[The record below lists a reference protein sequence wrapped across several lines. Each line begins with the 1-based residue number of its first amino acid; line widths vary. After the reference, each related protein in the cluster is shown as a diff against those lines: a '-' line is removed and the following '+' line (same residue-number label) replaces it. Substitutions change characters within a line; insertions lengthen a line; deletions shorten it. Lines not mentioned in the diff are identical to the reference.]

1 MAELKI
7 ISMDEVPVEEVEWL
21 WYPYIPFG
29 KLTIIHGDGGEE
41 NLAAVFMY
49 MTEKSKIYG
58 IISKRVIF

>member
-7 ISMDEVPVEEVEWL
+7 ISMDEVPVEEVE
-21 WYPYIPFG
+21 
-29 KLTIIHGDGGEE
+29 
-41 NLAAVFMY
+41 FMY